1 MSSCPQQR
9 LNRRGPTFGIPA
21 ALGCVALGCLAFTA
35 TAGCGPVDNLTA
47 FDVEV
52 TVFSDCS
59 QTASSAPQCGDEE
72 QLRSTTRFG
81 RWYIEDLGGANALI
95 PLSQFILTDDQ
106 GRSVT
111 GIHFVDNGAVTE
123 TDSCDGSGG
132 ECYFAR
138 TQVDEANPDDPDN
151 LPENRCSTFARAYDF
166 KIDFEGNI
174 SGIWQ
179 DVQIE
184 NEVCSTPFV
193 GQVLAEVRG
202 TVVDE
207 EVMAREGLQ

>member
-1 MSSCPQQR
+1 MSLRRFPR
-9 LNRRGPTFGIPA
+9 LLVLASALA
-21 ALGCVALGCLAFTA
+21 AA
-35 TAGCGPVDNLTA
+35 AGCGPTDNLTA

-52 TVFSDCS
+52 TIFSDCS

-72 QLRSTTRFG
+72 ELRSTTRFG

-111 GIHFVDNGAVTE
+111 GIHFVDNGAITE
-123 TDSCDGSGG
+123 TDACTGSGG

-138 TQVDEANPDDPDN
+138 TQVDEANPDDPEN
-151 LPENRCSTFARAYDF
+151 LPENRCKTFARAYDF
-166 KIDFEGNI
+166 KVDLDGTLN
-174 SGIWQ
+174 GLWQ
-179 DVQIE
+179 DVQLE

-193 GQVLAEVRG
+193 GQVLAEVSG
-202 TVVDE
+202 TRVDE
-207 EVMAREGLQ
+207 EVIAREGAQ